1 MDEAGEAFAAIVK
14 SVFGAVEAYRLENIA
29 LREML
34 REQGLTKRQIQRGMK
49 VRLKDVKDREDAA
62 QQWMKATQ
70 ETLRILDEIDPS
82 KQLLSKM
89 PLPPKDKMH

>member
-14 SVFGAVEAYRLENIA
+14 SVFGAAQAYRLENIA

-34 REQGLTKRQIQRGMK
+34 LEQGLTKRQIQRGMK

-62 QQWMKATQ
+62 QEWMRATQ
-70 ETLRILDEIDPS
+70 ETLRILDEIDPA

-89 PLPPKDKMH
+89 PLPPKDKMN